1 MFYFSYHVNHAELFP
16 KRDTSYR
23 VFIGANHAAEFFGLG
38 RKKQQNFGTGRRFTA
53 NVFYVCIFCSIQ
65 LFLKCLRY
73 TTYEYKLIVH
83 NEVGYTSSEE
93 VIATTLAGLP
103 EKGSILIA
111 RAVNHTAVEVEWSK
125 PSKCA

>member
-1 MFYFSYHVNHAELFP
+1 MQATQLHLLEKEERNSKTLAQAEGLQQIFS
-16 KRDTSYR
+16 TS
-23 VFIGANHAAEFFGLG
+23 VFFVPFN
-38 RKKQQNFGTGRRFTA
+38 
-53 NVFYVCIFCSIQ
+53 Y
-65 LFLKCLRY
+65 FLKCLRY

>member
-1 MFYFSYHVNHAELFP
+1 M
-16 KRDTSYR
+16 
-23 VFIGANHAAEFFGLG
+23 
-38 RKKQQNFGTGRRFTA
+38 
-53 NVFYVCIFCSIQ
+53 
-65 LFLKCLRY
+65 
-73 TTYEYKLIVH
+73 H

-103 EKGSILIA
+103 EKGSVLVA